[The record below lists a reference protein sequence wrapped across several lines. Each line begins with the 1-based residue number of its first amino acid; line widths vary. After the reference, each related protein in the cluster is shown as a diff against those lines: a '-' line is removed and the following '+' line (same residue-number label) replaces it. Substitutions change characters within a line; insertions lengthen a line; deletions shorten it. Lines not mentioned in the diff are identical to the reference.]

1 MKSFIATRQ
10 VWRGGGS
17 QEFSLPILRVGP
29 LEQRVN
35 VVPRD
40 WKKRRIMLIHVL
52 AGYRD

>member
-1 MKSFIATRQ
+1 MKSFIATSQ
-10 VWRGGGS
+10 VWHGGGN
-17 QEFSLPILRVGP
+17 QECFLPILRVGS

-40 WKKRRIMLIHVL
+40 WKKRRIMVIHVL